1 MNLVVTGHQ
10 PDRLHGQGHLIY
22 KWCETQIIN
31 YKPTLCL
38 SGMAGGSDQ
47 FYPLVLSYQIIIHY
61 GVFSHIE
68 KILNI

>member
-1 MNLVVTGHQ
+1 MNLGVIGHR
-10 PDRLHGQGHLIY
+10 PDRLHGQSHLIY

-61 GVFSHIE
+61 GVFSHIG

>member
-1 MNLVVTGHQ
+1 MNLGVTGHR

-47 FYPLVLSYQIIIHY
+47 LFARALSYQIIIHY
-61 GVFSHIE
+61 GIFSHIE
-68 KILNI
+68 KY